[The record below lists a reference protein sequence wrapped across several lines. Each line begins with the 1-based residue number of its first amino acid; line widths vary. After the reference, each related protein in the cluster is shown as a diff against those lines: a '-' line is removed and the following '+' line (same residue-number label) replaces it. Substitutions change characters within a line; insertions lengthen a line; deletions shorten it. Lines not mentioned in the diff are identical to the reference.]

1 MTKRLLLCWTCAV
14 VVCVASVDAWAQR
27 GRDRDRD
34 KDKMVEED
42 FSLIRPRFTIPPD
55 TTHHYAG
62 NPVKNVPLVKP
73 VMIVSEKV
81 DAVLDSID
89 RINTVRKFIPGFTIQ
104 VYSGLNREEAGNARK
119 RLLDEMEMRADLQYI
134 QPKFRV
140 RVGYYF
146 TAIDAQKDLVKL
158 RKAFPNAILV
168 PENVPIK

>member
-1 MTKRLLLCWTCAV
+1 MNQRRLTYWIFSVL
-14 VVCVASVDAWAQR
+14 VCVASVDAWAQR

-34 KDKMVEED
+34 KDKPVEED

-55 TTHHYAG
+55 TAHHYAG
-62 NPVKNVPLVKP
+62 NPVKNVPVVRP
-73 VMIVSEKV
+73 VMMVNEKV
-81 DAVLDSID
+81 NAVLDSID

-119 RLLDEMEMRADLQYI
+119 RLLEEMEMRADLQYI

-146 TAIDAQKDLVKL
+146 TAIDAQKDLVRL
-158 RKAFPNAILV
+158 RRAFPNAILV